1 MGITRIKDSKT
12 QQTGGQKWQNTHK
25 NNEYPKIL
33 RSQGATLTTPQ
44 ITANDRPL
52 TNYLVLHSRTTN
64 AQNTNIR
71 KYIILIHSKYQYS
84 LNLIP

>member
-52 TNYLVLHSRTTN
+52 TNYLVLHSGPPMLKIPIPENTSYSFT
-64 AQNTNIR
+64 QNTNI
-71 KYIILIHSKYQYS
+71 
-84 LNLIP
+84 P

>member
-44 ITANDRPL
+44 ITTNDRPL
-52 TNYLVLHSRTTN
+52 TNYLVLHSGPPMFKILISENTSYSFIP
-64 AQNTNIR
+64 NTNI
-71 KYIILIHSKYQYS
+71 
-84 LNLIP
+84 P